1 MNIKAE
7 GYITKLFN
15 SLTVQSYHRPTKM
28 STLLIAFASFF
39 GFIIAYN
46 TYGKFLARRIFQ
58 LSSEERTPSVELRDN
73 IDFVPTNRYV
83 IFGHHFTA
91 IAGTGP
97 IVGPTIAV
105 IWGWFPALLWVVFG
119 SIFIG
124 AVHDF
129 TALVLSLRNKG
140 HSLGDIA
147 GTVLSP
153 SAKLLFLILLTFIL
167 AVVIAVFGNVI
178 ATTFK
183 DYPQSV
189 MPTILSIPVA
199 MILGVVIYRYG
210 ISLFWA
216 SLVSI
221 MILGITVFFSASY
234 SGFSFY
240 MPSLEH
246 IHVSL
251 NPTMLWTWV
260 LFIYCYFASVLPV
273 WLLLQP
279 RDYVNS
285 LILYIVL
292 GLIVIG
298 LIFAGLTGVADLFGS
313 APPFRISE
321 AGRLGAPPILPFLF
335 ITVACG
341 AVSGFHALVC
351 SGTSSKQVASMR
363 DASFVGYGGML
374 LEAAL
379 AVLVILS
386 CTAGIGLGIPN
397 IQSAAAATGSQKT
410 LVETA
415 DDLNKQVQSSE
426 DLPIQPA
433 EIVKGR
439 EAWNLRYD
447 RSWASM
453 NLGEQVGTFIEGG
466 ANFIHLLG
474 IPVKFAQGIIA
485 ILIACF
491 AATTI
496 DAALRLMR
504 YVLQELGGMLYLV
517 PMKNRY
523 IATAVGLVIAAAL
536 ALCKA
541 SPTVPYGTG
550 GLILWPVFG
559 AGNQVVAGL
568 TLLVGSVY
576 LMRRK
581 VRSVYLLI
589 PAVVMIIIPLWAMSY
604 NIIFVFFHKGQ
615 YLLTVIGTF
624 IVLLALWLV
633 IEAYRA
639 IRRLVAMNQ
648 EQQK

>member
-1 MNIKAE
+1 
-7 GYITKLFN
+7 
-15 SLTVQSYHRPTKM
+15 M

-39 GFIIAYN
+39 GFIMAYN
-46 TYGKFLARRIFQ
+46 TYGKFLARKIFQ
-58 LSSEERTPSVELRDN
+58 LDSAEITPSVELRDN

-105 IWGWFPALLWVVFG
+105 IWGWFPALLWIVFG

-140 HSLGDIA
+140 RSLGDIA

-167 AVVIAVFGNVI
+167 AVVVAVFGNVI
-178 ATTFK
+178 AMTFK

-189 MPTILSIPVA
+189 MPTVLSIPVA
-199 MILGVVIYRYG
+199 MVLGAVLYRYG
-210 ISLFWA
+210 ISLLPA

-221 MILGITVFFSASY
+221 IILGITVCCSASY

-251 NPTMLWTWV
+251 NPTMLWTWA

-285 LILYIVL
+285 LILYIAL
-292 GLIVIG
+292 GLMVIG
-298 LIFAGLTGVADLFGS
+298 LILAGLTGAADLFGS

-321 AGRLGAPPILPFLF
+321 ARQSGAPPILPFLF

-397 IQSAAAATGSQKT
+397 VQSAAAATGSQKA
-410 LVETA
+410 LVETV
-415 DDLNKQVQSSE
+415 DDLNKQIQLSEHLSIQSAPSTE
-426 DLPIQPA
+426 MVGM
-433 EIVKGR
+433 VKGR

-474 IPVKFAQGIIA
+474 IPIKFGQGIIA

-504 YVLQELGGMLYLV
+504 YVLQELGGMLRIA
-517 PMKNRY
+517 PIKNRY
-523 IATAVGLVIAAAL
+523 IATAVGLTIAVTL

-541 SPTVPYGTG
+541 NPTAPYGTG

-589 PAVVMIIIPLWAMSY
+589 PAAVMIIIPLWAMAY
-604 NIIFVFFHKGQ
+604 NILFVFFPKGQ

-648 EQQK
+648 E

>member
-1 MNIKAE
+1 
-7 GYITKLFN
+7 
-15 SLTVQSYHRPTKM
+15 M
-28 STLLIAFASFF
+28 STLIIALASFF
-39 GFIIAYN
+39 GFIVAYN
-46 TYGKFLARRIFQ
+46 TYGRFLAQKIFQ
-58 LSSEERTPSVELRDN
+58 LRSDEVTPSVEFQDD
-73 IDFVPTNRYV
+73 IDFVPANRYV

-97 IVGPTIAV
+97 IVGPAIAV
-105 IWGWFPALLWVVFG
+105 IWGWLPALLWVVFG

-153 SAKLLFLILLTFIL
+153 SAKFLFLLLLTFIL
-167 AVVIAVFGNVI
+167 AIIVAVFGNII
-178 ATTFK
+178 AKTFE

-189 MPTILSIPVA
+189 MPTVLSIPVA
-199 MILGVVIYRYG
+199 VMLGIVTHRYG
-210 ISLFWA
+210 ISLIFA
-216 SLVSI
+216 SLISI
-221 MILGITVFFSASY
+221 FLLGITIFFAASY
-234 SGFSFY
+234 PIFSFY
-240 MPSLEH
+240 MPSLEYLH
-246 IHVSL
+246 TSL
-251 NPTMLWTWV
+251 NPTMLWTWT

-285 LILYIVL
+285 LILYIALALIVL
-292 GLIVIG
+292 GLV
-298 LIFAGLTGVADLFGS
+298 LAGLTGTADLFGS
-313 APPFRISE
+313 APPLRLSE
-321 AGRLGAPPILPFLF
+321 AAQAGAPPILPFLF

-341 AVSGFHALVC
+341 AVSGFHALVS
-351 SGTSSKQVASMR
+351 SGTSSKQVASMS
-363 DASFVGYGGML
+363 DARFVGYGGML

-386 CTAGIGLGIPN
+386 CTAGIGIGIPN
-397 IQSAAAATGSQKT
+397 VKSAAAATGGVGT
-410 LVETA
+410 MTETA
-415 DDLNKQVQSSE
+415 D
-426 DLPIQPA
+426 IPA
-433 EIVKGR
+433 IIKGR
-439 EAWNLRYD
+439 DAWNLRYD
-447 RSWASM
+447 RTWAEM

-466 ANFIHLLG
+466 ANFICGIG
-474 IPVKFAQGIIA
+474 IPVKFGQGIIA

-504 YVLQELGGMLYLV
+504 YVLQELGGMLRCT

-523 IATAVGLVIAAAL
+523 IATAAGLAMAVTL

-541 SPTVPYGTG
+541 SPTAPYGTG

-568 TLLVGSVY
+568 TLLVGSIY

-581 VRSVYLLI
+581 IWAGYLMI
-589 PAVVMIIIPLWAMSY
+589 PAAMMIAIPLWAMSY
-604 NIIFVFFHKGQ
+604 NIVFVFFAKGQ
-615 YLLTVIGTF
+615 YLLMTVGGLI
-624 IVLLALWLV
+624 ILLALWLV
-633 IEAYRA
+633 VEAYHAVRK
-639 IRRLVAMNQ
+639 LVALNNIDIL
-648 EQQK
+648 ENNRR

>member
-1 MNIKAE
+1 
-7 GYITKLFN
+7 
-15 SLTVQSYHRPTKM
+15 M
-28 STLLIAFASFF
+28 STLLIAFFSFF
-39 GFIIAYN
+39 GFIVAYN
-46 TYGKFLARRIFQ
+46 TYGKFLASKIFQ
-58 LSSEERTPSVELRDN
+58 LNSDEVTPSVELCDN

-105 IWGWFPALLWVVFG
+105 IWGWLPALLWVIFG

-140 HSLGDIA
+140 RSLGDIA
-147 GTVLSP
+147 GTILSP

-189 MPTILSIPVA
+189 MPTVLSIPVA
-199 MILGVVIYRYG
+199 MVLGVVIYRYG

-221 MILGITVFFSASY
+221 FILGITVFFSANY
-234 SGFSFY
+234 SFFSFH
-240 MPSLEH
+240 MPSFES
-246 IHVSL
+246 IHASL

-285 LILYIVL
+285 LILYIALVLIVL
-292 GLIVIG
+292 GL
-298 LIFAGLTGVADLFGS
+298 LLAGLTGSADLFGS

-321 AGRLGAPPILPFLF
+321 ARQSGAPPILPFLF

-379 AVLVILS
+379 AVLVVLS

-397 IQSAAAATGSQKT
+397 VQSAAEATGSQKAMI
-410 LVETA
+410 ETV
-415 DDLNKQVQSSE
+415 DDLKNEKSRSSE
-426 DLPIQPA
+426 NLSSQTI
-433 EIVKGR
+433 EIIKGR
-439 EAWNLRYD
+439 DAWNLRYQ

-466 ANFIHLLG
+466 SNFIHLLG
-474 IPVKFAQGIIA
+474 IPIKFAQGIIA

-504 YVLQELGGMLYLV
+504 YVLQELGGMLHIE

-523 IATAVGLVIAAAL
+523 VATAVGLAIAVTL

-541 SPTVPYGTG
+541 SPTAPYGTG

-581 VRSVYLLI
+581 VRSIYLLL
-589 PAVVMIIIPLWAMSY
+589 PAIVMIIIPLWAMSY
-604 NIIFVFFHKGQ
+604 NILFVFFGKGQ
-615 YLLTVIGTF
+615 YLLMVIG
-624 IVLLALWLV
+624 ILIILLALWLV
-633 IEAYRA
+633 IEAFMA
-639 IRRLVAMNQ
+639 IRRLVEMNQ
-648 EQQK
+648 SNSN

>member
-1 MNIKAE
+1 
-7 GYITKLFN
+7 
-15 SLTVQSYHRPTKM
+15 M
-28 STLLIAFASFF
+28 STLLIAFLSFF
-39 GFIIAYN
+39 GFIVAYN

-58 LSSEERTPSVELRDN
+58 LSLDEVVPSVELCDN

-105 IWGWFPALLWVVFG
+105 IWGWLPALLWVIFG

-129 TALVLSLRNKG
+129 TALVLSLRSKG
-140 HSLGDIA
+140 RSLGDIA

-178 ATTFK
+178 ASTFK

-189 MPTILSIPVA
+189 MPTVLSIPVA
-199 MILGVVIYRYG
+199 MILGIVIYRYG
-210 ISLFWA
+210 VSLFLA

-221 MILGITVFFSASY
+221 IILGVTVFFSASY
-234 SGFSFY
+234 PAFSFH
-240 MPSLEH
+240 MPSFES
-246 IHVSL
+246 IHASF

-285 LILYIVL
+285 LILYIALALIILGVL
-292 GLIVIG
+292 L
-298 LIFAGLTGVADLFGS
+298 AGLMGSADLFGS
-313 APPFRISE
+313 APPLRISE
-321 AGRLGAPPILPFLF
+321 ASQSGALPILPFLF

-397 IQSAAAATGSQKT
+397 VQSAAEATGSQKAM
-410 LVETA
+410 VETI
-415 DDLNKQVQSSE
+415 DDLKNKNSQSSE
-426 DLPIQPA
+426 ISPLRKT

-439 EAWNLRYD
+439 DAWNLRYQ
-447 RSWASM
+447 RSWSSM

-474 IPVKFAQGIIA
+474 IPIKFGQGIIA

-504 YVLQELGGMLYLV
+504 YVLQELGGMLRIE

-523 IATAVGLVIAAAL
+523 IATAVGLAIAVAL

-541 SPTVPYGTG
+541 GPTAPYGTG

-581 VRSVYLLI
+581 VRSVYLLL
-589 PAVVMIIIPLWAMSY
+589 PAIVMIIIPLWAMSY
-604 NIIFVFFHKGQ
+604 NILFVFYDKGQ
-615 YLLTVIGTF
+615 YLLMIIG
-624 IVLLALWLV
+624 ILIILLALWLV
-633 IEAYRA
+633 IEAFRA
-639 IRRLVAMNQ
+639 IGRLVELN
-648 EQQK
+648 KS

>member
-1 MNIKAE
+1 
-7 GYITKLFN
+7 
-15 SLTVQSYHRPTKM
+15 M
-28 STLLIAFASFF
+28 STLLIAFLSFF
-39 GFIIAYN
+39 GFIVAYN

-58 LSSEERTPSVELRDN
+58 ISLEEVTPSVELQDN

-105 IWGWFPALLWVVFG
+105 IWGWLPALLWVIFG

-129 TALVLSLRNKG
+129 TALVLSLRSKG
-140 HSLGDIA
+140 RSLGDIA

-167 AVVIAVFGNVI
+167 AVVVAVFGNVI
-178 ATTFK
+178 ASTFK

-189 MPTILSIPVA
+189 MPTVLSIPLA
-199 MILGVVIYRYG
+199 IILGLVIYRYG
-210 ISLFWA
+210 VSLFWA

-221 MILGITVFFSASY
+221 IILGIIVFFSASY
-234 SGFSFY
+234 PVFSFH
-240 MPSLEH
+240 MPSYESVH
-246 IHVSL
+246 ASL
-251 NPTMLWTWV
+251 NPTMLWTWA

-285 LILYIVL
+285 LILYIALALIVL
-292 GLIVIG
+292 GL
-298 LIFAGLTGVADLFGS
+298 LFAGLTGSADLFGS
-313 APPFRISE
+313 APPLRISE
-321 AGRLGAPPILPFLF
+321 AAKSGAPPILPFLF

-397 IQSAAAATGSQKT
+397 VQSAAEATGSQKAM
-410 LVETA
+410 VESV
-415 DDLNKQVQSSE
+415 DDLRNPKSGSPENLSSQT
-426 DLPIQPA
+426 LPSQTA

-439 EAWNLRYD
+439 EAWDLRYD

-474 IPVKFAQGIIA
+474 IPIKFGQGIIA

-504 YVLQELGGMLYLV
+504 YVLQELGGMLRIE

-523 IATAVGLVIAAAL
+523 IATAVGLAIAVTL

-541 SPTVPYGTG
+541 SPTAPYGTG

-581 VRSVYLLI
+581 VRSVYLLL
-589 PAVVMIIIPLWAMSY
+589 PAIVMIIIPLWAMSY
-604 NIIFVFFHKGQ
+604 NILFVFFGKGQ
-615 YLLTVIGTF
+615 YLLMVIG
-624 IVLLALWLV
+624 ILIILLALWLV
-633 IEAYRA
+633 IEAFRA
-639 IRRLVAMNQ
+639 IGRLVEMNKSNQ
-648 EQQK
+648 

>member
-1 MNIKAE
+1 
-7 GYITKLFN
+7 
-15 SLTVQSYHRPTKM
+15 M
-28 STLLIAFASFF
+28 STLLIAFLSFF
-39 GFIIAYN
+39 GFIVAYN
-46 TYGKFLARRIFQ
+46 TYGKFLANKIFQ
-58 LSSEERTPSVELRDN
+58 INWDEVTPSVELRDN

-105 IWGWFPALLWVVFG
+105 IWGWLPALLWVIFG

-140 HSLGDIA
+140 RSLGDIA

-178 ATTFK
+178 ASTFK

-189 MPTILSIPVA
+189 MPTVFSIPVA
-199 MILGVVIYRYG
+199 MLLGLVIYRYG

-221 MILGITVFFSASY
+221 FILGITVFFSVSY
-234 SGFSFY
+234 PVFSFH
-240 MPSLEH
+240 MPSFESVH
-246 IHVSL
+246 ASL

-285 LILYIVL
+285 LILYIAL
-292 GLIVIG
+292 ALIV
-298 LIFAGLTGVADLFGS
+298 AGLLLAGLAGSADLFGS
-313 APPFRISE
+313 APPLRLSE
-321 AGRLGAPPILPFLF
+321 ARLSGAPPILPFLF

-351 SGTSSKQVASMR
+351 SGTSSKQVASMQ

-397 IQSAAAATGSQKT
+397 VSSAAEATGNPK
-410 LVETA
+410 A
-415 DDLNKQVQSSE
+415 INKIVDNLKNEKSYSSE
-426 DLPIQPA
+426 NLSPPTT
-433 EIVKGR
+433 EIIKGR
-439 EAWNLRYD
+439 DAWNLRYD

-474 IPVKFAQGIIA
+474 IPIKFGQGIIA

-504 YVLQELGGMLYLV
+504 YVLQELGGMLRIE

-523 IATAVGLVIAAAL
+523 VATAVGLVIAVAL

-541 SPTVPYGTG
+541 SPTAPYGTG

-568 TLLVGSVY
+568 TLLVGGVY

-581 VRSVYLLI
+581 VRSVYLLL
-589 PAVVMIIIPLWAMSY
+589 PAIVMIIIPLWAMSY
-604 NIIFVFFHKGQ
+604 NILFVFFDKGQ
-615 YLLTVIGTF
+615 YLLMVIGVL
-624 IVLLALWLV
+624 IILLALWLV
-633 IEAYRA
+633 IEAFLA
-639 IRRLVAMNQ
+639 IRRLVKMNNSN
-648 EQQK
+648 

>member
-1 MNIKAE
+1 
-7 GYITKLFN
+7 
-15 SLTVQSYHRPTKM
+15 M

-46 TYGKFLARRIFQ
+46 TYGKFLARKIFQ
-58 LSSEERTPSVELRDN
+58 LDSEEITPSVELRDN

-140 HSLGDIA
+140 RSLGDIA

-167 AVVIAVFGNVI
+167 AVVVAVFGNVI
-178 ATTFK
+178 AMTFK

-210 ISLFWA
+210 ISLFLA

-221 MILGITVFFSASY
+221 IILGITVFFSASY

-285 LILYIVL
+285 LILYIAL
-292 GLIVIG
+292 GLMVIG
-298 LIFAGLTGVADLFGS
+298 LVLAGLTGAADLFGS
-313 APPFRISE
+313 APPLRISE
-321 AGRLGAPPILPFLF
+321 ASQSGAPPILPFLF

-397 IQSAAAATGSQKT
+397 IQSAAAATGSQKV
-410 LVETA
+410 LVETV
-415 DDLNKQVQSSE
+415 DDLSKQNKQVQSSE
-426 DLPIQPA
+426 NLTMQSV

-439 EAWNLRYD
+439 EAWNLRYQ

-474 IPVKFAQGIIA
+474 IPIKFGQGIIA

-504 YVLQELGGMLYLV
+504 YVLQELGGMLRIA

-523 IATAVGLVIAAAL
+523 IATAVGLAIAVTL

-541 SPTVPYGTG
+541 SPTAPYGTG

-589 PAVVMIIIPLWAMSY
+589 PAAVMIIIPLWAMSY
-604 NIIFVFFHKGQ
+604 NIIFVFFPKGQ
-615 YLLTVIGTF
+615 YLLTIIGTF

-639 IRRLVAMNQ
+639 IRRLVAMNR
-648 EQQK
+648 E

>member
-1 MNIKAE
+1 
-7 GYITKLFN
+7 
-15 SLTVQSYHRPTKM
+15 M
-28 STLLIAFASFF
+28 STLLIALVSFF
-39 GFIIAYN
+39 GFIVAYN
-46 TYGKFLARRIFQ
+46 TYGKFLARKIFQ
-58 LSSEERTPSVELRDN
+58 LSSDEVVPSVELQDN

-105 IWGWFPALLWVVFG
+105 IWGWLPALLWVVFG

-140 HSLGDIA
+140 RSLGDIA

-167 AVVIAVFGNVI
+167 AVVVAVFGNVI
-178 ATTFK
+178 ASTFK

-189 MPTILSIPVA
+189 MPTVISIPTA
-199 MILGVVIYRYG
+199 MILGIVIYRYG
-210 ISLFWA
+210 VSLLWA
-216 SLVSI
+216 SVVSI
-221 MILGITVFFSASY
+221 VILGITVFFSASY
-234 SGFSFY
+234 PGFSFH
-240 MPSLEH
+240 MPNWESTH
-246 IHVSL
+246 ASL
-251 NPTMLWTWV
+251 NPTMLWTWT

-285 LILYIVL
+285 LILYIALGLMVL
-292 GLIVIG
+292 GLVLVGI
-298 LIFAGLTGVADLFGS
+298 TGAADLFGS
-313 APPFRISE
+313 APPLRVSE
-321 AGRLGAPPILPFLF
+321 ARQLGAPPILPFLF

-351 SGTSSKQVASMR
+351 SGTSSKQVATMK

-397 IQSAAAATGSQKT
+397 IQSAAEATGSQKAM
-410 LVETA
+410 VETI
-415 DDLNKQVQSSE
+415 DDLENEKSPASEHSSPQAVE
-426 DLPIQPA
+426 T
-433 EIVKGR
+433 VKGR
-439 EAWNLRYD
+439 EAWNLRYK

-466 ANFIHLLG
+466 ANFIHAIG
-474 IPVKFAQGIIA
+474 IPIRFGQGIIA

-504 YVLQELGGMLYLV
+504 YVLQELGGMLHIA

-523 IATAVGLVIAAAL
+523 IATAVGLAIAVTL

-541 SPTVPYGTG
+541 SPTAPYGTG

-568 TLLVGSVY
+568 TLLVGGVY

-581 VRSVYLLI
+581 VRSVYLFL
-589 PAVVMIIIPLWAMSY
+589 PAVVMVVIPLWAMSY
-604 NIIFVFFHKGQ
+604 NILYIFLAKEQ
-615 YLLTVIGTF
+615 YLLTVIGVL
-624 IVLLALWLV
+624 IILLALWLV
-633 IEAYRA
+633 IETFRA
-639 IRRLVAMNQ
+639 IRRLVAMDK
-648 EQQK
+648 E

>member
-1 MNIKAE
+1 
-7 GYITKLFN
+7 
-15 SLTVQSYHRPTKM
+15 M

-39 GFIIAYN
+39 GFIVAYN
-46 TYGKFLARRIFQ
+46 TYGKFLARKIFQ
-58 LSSEERTPSVELRDN
+58 LDSEEVVPSVELCDN

-105 IWGWFPALLWVVFG
+105 IWGWFPALLWVIFG

-140 HSLGDIA
+140 RSLGDIA

-178 ATTFK
+178 ASTFK

-189 MPTILSIPVA
+189 MPTVFSIPVA
-199 MILGVVIYRYG
+199 MILGIVIYRYG

-216 SLVSI
+216 SIVSI
-221 MILGITVFFSASY
+221 IILGVTVFFSASY
-234 SGFSFY
+234 PGFSFH
-240 MPSLEH
+240 MPNWEH
-246 IHVSL
+246 IHSSL

-285 LILYIVL
+285 LILYIALGLMVL
-292 GLIVIG
+292 GLV
-298 LIFAGLTGVADLFGS
+298 LTGLTGAADLFGS
-313 APPFRISE
+313 SPPLRITE
-321 AGRLGAPPILPFLF
+321 ARQSGAPPILPFLF

-351 SGTSSKQVASMR
+351 SGTSSKQVASMQ

-397 IQSAAAATGSQKT
+397 VQSAAEATGSQKAM
-410 LVETA
+410 VETV
-415 DDLNKQVQSSE
+415 DDLANGKSHVLENSALQTATQTT
-426 DLPIQPA
+426 

-466 ANFIHLLG
+466 ANFINAIG
-474 IPVKFAQGIIA
+474 VPVKFGQGIIA

-504 YVLQELGGMLYLV
+504 YVLQELGGMLRIA

-523 IATAVGLVIAAAL
+523 IATAVGLAIAVTL

-541 SPTVPYGTG
+541 SPTAPYGTG

-581 VRSVYLLI
+581 VRSVYLLL
-589 PAVVMIIIPLWAMSY
+589 PAVIMIIIPLWAMSY
-604 NIIFVFFHKGQ
+604 NIVFVFLAKGQ
-615 YLLTVIGTF
+615 YLLTVIGVL
-624 IVLLALWLV
+624 IILLALWLV
-633 IEAYRA
+633 VEAFRA
-639 IRRLVAMNQ
+639 ISRLVAMN
-648 EQQK
+648 

>member
-1 MNIKAE
+1 
-7 GYITKLFN
+7 
-15 SLTVQSYHRPTKM
+15 M
-28 STLLIAFASFF
+28 STLLIALASFF
-39 GFIIAYN
+39 GFIVAYH
-46 TYGKFLARRIFQ
+46 TYGKFLARKIFR
-58 LSSEERTPSVELRDN
+58 LSPDEITPSVELQDN

-105 IWGWFPALLWVVFG
+105 IWGWLPALLWVVFG

-140 HSLGDIA
+140 RSLGDIA

-153 SAKLLFLILLTFIL
+153 SAKLLFLLLLTFIL
-167 AVVIAVFGNVI
+167 AVVIAVFSNVI

-189 MPTILSIPVA
+189 MPTVLSIPVA
-199 MILGVVIYRYG
+199 IGLGLVTYRYG
-210 ISLFWA
+210 ISLLFA

-221 MILGITVFFSASY
+221 LLLGITVSLSASHP
-234 SGFSFY
+234 GFSFY
-240 MPSLEH
+240 MPSLEQVH
-246 IHVSL
+246 ASL
-251 NPTMLWTWV
+251 NPTMLWTWT

-285 LILYIVL
+285 LILYIALALIIL
-292 GLIVIG
+292 GLV
-298 LIFAGLTGVADLFGS
+298 FAGLTGTADLFGS
-313 APPFRISE
+313 APPFRVSE
-321 AGRLGAPPILPFLF
+321 AQKSGAPPILPFLF

-341 AVSGFHALVC
+341 AVSGFHALVS
-351 SGTSSKQVASMR
+351 SGTSSKQVASMK

-397 IQSAAAATGSQKT
+397 VQSAAAATGGAGAM
-410 LVETA
+410 VETVH
-415 DDLNKQVQSSE
+415 DLENSTKNAPSTENLRTQS
-426 DLPIQPA
+426 L

-439 EAWNLRYD
+439 DAWNLRYD

-466 ANFIHLLG
+466 ANFIHFIG
-474 IPVKFAQGIIA
+474 IPIKFGQGIIA

-504 YVLQELGGMLYLV
+504 YVLQELGGMLRIK

-523 IATAVGLVIAAAL
+523 IATAVGLAIAVAL

-541 SPTVPYGTG
+541 SPTAPYGTG

-589 PAVVMIIIPLWAMSY
+589 PAVVMIVVPLWAMSY
-604 NIIFVFFHKGQ
+604 NIIFVFIVKGQ
-615 YLLTVIGTF
+615 YLLTAI
-624 IVLLALWLV
+624 ILLALWLV

-639 IRRLVAMNQ
+639 IRQLVALNNNNNNNNNN
-648 EQQK
+648 ET